1 MQLPE
6 DSGQSPVINIV
17 PMIDVIFAVLT
28 FFIVSSLFLTETTNH
43 LPVTLPP
50 ATTASPQLSPAL
62 TITLTAQGELFLAD
76 QFITLDELI
85 TAVQAAQ
92 REHASILVVL
102 RADAAASHGQVVAV
116 LDRLSALGVQLAI
129 ATQAQ

>member
-28 FFIVSSLFLTETTNH
+28 FFIVSSLFLTETTN
-43 LPVTLPP
+43 LPITLPQ
-50 ATTASPQLSPAL
+50 ATTASPQLSPSL
-62 TITLTAQGELFLAD
+62 TVTLTAQGEIFLAD
-76 QFITLDELI
+76 QPVTLDELT
-85 TAVQAAQ
+85 TAVQATQA
-92 REHASILVVL
+92 ENASILVVL
-102 RADAAASHGQVVAV
+102 RADTAASHGQVVAV

-129 ATQAQ
+129 ATQDQ